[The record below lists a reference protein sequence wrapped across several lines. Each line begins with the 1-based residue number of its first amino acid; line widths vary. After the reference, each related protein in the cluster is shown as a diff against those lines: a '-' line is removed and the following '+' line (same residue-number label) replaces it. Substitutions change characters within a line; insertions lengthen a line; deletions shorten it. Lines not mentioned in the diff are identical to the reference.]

1 MRGRDL
7 RQLRH
12 GEQPGTEV
20 LPGVR
25 NTPPR
30 DVPELRSPTRRGITF
45 WALGE
50 MVRSRA
56 NLVEGDDEATSRRK
70 LTAAVGEWVP
80 DESERDWVL
89 DGLLGLLGIESP
101 RGSREQL
108 FAAWRTFFE
117 RIAQR
122 GPVMLV

>member
-1 MRGRDL
+1 MICANCGRENSPGL
-7 RQLRH
+7 RFCLECGTRLHETCPNCAAPH
-12 GEQPGTEV
+12 GE
-20 LPGVR
+20 
-25 NTPPR
+25 
-30 DVPELRSPTRRGITF
+30 GITF
-45 WALGE
+45 WALGG

-70 LTAAVGEWVP
+70 LTAAVGECVP